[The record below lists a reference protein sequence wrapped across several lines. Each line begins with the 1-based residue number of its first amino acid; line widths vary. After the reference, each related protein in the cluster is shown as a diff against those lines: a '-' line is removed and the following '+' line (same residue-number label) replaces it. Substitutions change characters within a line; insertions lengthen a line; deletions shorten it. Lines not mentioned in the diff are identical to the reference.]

1 MRNKP
6 NFPCAFVRL
15 KNRFCNELP
24 SRAEGAFDA
33 LRVLFCKAV
42 IYFLLMPTITMNP
55 KSFWNR
61 IRVFNIPTFFE
72 KSFYTTLLVNEWDE
86 NVRKHDGEKVRDDA
100 FKHHYDFEP
109 IVQVPKISRS
119 ISTLY
124 SRMSQMQ
131 NGQLDGTTTAKSFLD
146 LNWPSTTGTKALS
159 NRICAYVSDL
169 RFSSFHR
176 YEVMK

>member
-1 MRNKP
+1 MHFVYYFAKLSYIFSWCP
-6 NFPCAFVRL
+6 QSQWIQSLFEIELEFSIFPL
-15 KNRFCNELP
+15 
-24 SRAEGAFDA
+24 
-33 LRVLFCKAV
+33 
-42 IYFLLMPTITMNP
+42 
-55 KSFWNR
+55 
-61 IRVFNIPTFFE
+61 FFE

-86 NVRKHDGEKVRDDA
+86 NVRKHDGEKVRHDG
-100 FKHHYDFEP
+100 FKYHYDFEP

-159 NRICAYVSDL
+159 NRICAYFSDL
-169 RFSSFHR
+169 GFSSIHR

>member
-1 MRNKP
+1 MKKQPWLEMRNKP

-72 KSFYTTLLVNEWDE
+72 KSFYTTLLVNGWDE
-86 NVRKHDGEKVRDDA
+86 HVRKHDGEKGRHDTLNIIMTLN
-100 FKHHYDFEP
+100 P
-109 IVQVPKISRS
+109 LCRCPRS
-119 ISTLY
+119 
-124 SRMSQMQ
+124 
-131 NGQLDGTTTAKSFLD
+131 
-146 LNWPSTTGTKALS
+146 P
-159 NRICAYVSDL
+159 
-169 RFSSFHR
+169 
-176 YEVMK
+176 EVFPHFIQGCLKCKMGS

>member
-61 IRVFNIPTFFE
+61 IRVFHIPTFFE
-72 KSFYTTLLVNEWDE
+72 KIFYTTLLVNGWDE
-86 NVRKHDGEKVRDDA
+86 NVRKHDREKVRHDP

-131 NGQLDGTTTAKSFLD
+131 NGQLDGTTTGKSFSFD
-146 LNWPSTTGTKALS
+146 LNWPSTTWTKTFINS
-159 NRICAYVSDL
+159 NL
-169 RFSSFHR
+169 H
-176 YEVMK
+176 

>member
-1 MRNKP
+1 MKKQPWLVMRNKP

-61 IRVFNIPTFFE
+61 IRVFNILTFLKRVSKGRWFGKADWRAVDSPKKQTDKFDLLAVKSKKANKTNSSVRFSGGIYGTPICFE
-72 KSFYTTLLVNEWDE
+72 
-86 NVRKHDGEKVRDDA
+86 
-100 FKHHYDFEP
+100 
-109 IVQVPKISRS
+109 I
-119 ISTLY
+119 
-124 SRMSQMQ
+124 
-131 NGQLDGTTTAKSFLD
+131 
-146 LNWPSTTGTKALS
+146 NWPLHNSFS
-159 NRICAYVSDL
+159 ERIRWKC
-169 RFSSFHR
+169 
-176 YEVMK
+176 